1 MDGIP
6 NHCPA
11 LLQSEKMQ
19 KKAAKVKFDFASAND
34 ALDKIQEELNELR
47 TACQQNNGG
56 NMEEELGDLIFSAVN
71 FARLQKMRSAEE
83 LLADANKKFAQRF
96 RFVESEL
103 ARRGISWENADAQ
116 LMDSL
121 WQQAKQKSGSI
132 S

>member
-1 MDGIP
+1 
-6 NHCPA
+6 
-11 LLQSEKMQ
+11 MQ

-83 LLADANKKFAQRF
+83 LLADANKKFALRF

-103 ARRGISWENADAQ
+103 ARRGIPWENADVQ

-121 WQQAKQKSGSI
+121 WQQAKQKS
-132 S
+132 